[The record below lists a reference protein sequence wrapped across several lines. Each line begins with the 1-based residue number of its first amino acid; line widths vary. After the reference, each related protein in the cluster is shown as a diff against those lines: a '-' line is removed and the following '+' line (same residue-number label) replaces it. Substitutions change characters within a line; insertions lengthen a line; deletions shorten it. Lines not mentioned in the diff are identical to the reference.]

1 MPTYPYIHPLT
12 KMLPASGCQGAAG
25 QEWDGVSL
33 VLTAASG
40 SVCAGHLWHLLK
52 VGGGRMCPIH
62 FTSFPSVGFFQGKQ
76 SQIWSWK
83 YLC

>member
-40 SVCAGHLWHLLK
+40 SVCAGHLWHPLK
-52 VGGGRMCPIH
+52 VGVGRMCPIH

-83 YLC
+83 YPC